1 MFIRASSLLLPVL
14 VLSSVAAAAP
24 GPIVA
29 RASSSCGNGSLQCC
43 DNTVEATQ
51 ANANEL
57 SGLLGIAASIPIAGP
72 LFGISCSSI
81 SVIGVGTGANCAQQT
96 VCCDN
101 TQFNGLVNVGCTN
114 INL

>member
-43 DNTVEATQ
+43 DNTVEVRPRILCRRLLTDLP
-51 ANANEL
+51 NCRLRKPMPTNFLDSWEL
-57 SGLLGIAASIPIAGP
+57 QLPFPLLARSSVLAARPSV
-72 LFGISCSSI
+72 SS
-81 SVIGVGTGANCAQQT
+81 A
-96 VCCDN
+96 
-101 TQFNGLVNVGCTN
+101 
-114 INL
+114 